1 VGTNPSEKHAATV
14 FTYAPAIEAHHS
26 SETLIPPTRV
36 NIFPTQ
42 NNTVLVLLVE
52 DGCWGE

>member
-1 VGTNPSEKHAATV
+1 MGIKPSGKHAATI
-14 FTYAPAIEAHHS
+14 FTYAPAIKEHHS

-36 NIFPTQ
+36 NTSSTQ

-52 DGCWGE
+52 DACWGE